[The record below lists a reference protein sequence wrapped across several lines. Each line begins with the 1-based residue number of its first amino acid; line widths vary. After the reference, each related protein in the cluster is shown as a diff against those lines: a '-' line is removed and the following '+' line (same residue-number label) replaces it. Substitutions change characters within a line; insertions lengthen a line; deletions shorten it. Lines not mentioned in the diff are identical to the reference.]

1 MQKKVRI
8 LVDIL
13 MTVFFIILMGY
24 HLTENNTHEILGTI
38 TFILFIVHHILNRKW
53 YKTIFKGKYNF
64 RRAFMLITNIL
75 LFISMLGMMISGIM
89 LSTYVFS
96 FLNIPTTMFAR
107 KLHMVSTSWGFVLM
121 TIHLGLHLQ
130 LVLSKWSK
138 KLKSSSFEYVYYLLL
153 FISFIF
159 GCYSLIKIKIWEDM
173 LLFHDFKFYDYNQ
186 SSIMFYL
193 QLVFIIL
200 AVAVGIYFIFSIIK
214 KRKAI
219 NNN

>member
-64 RRAFMLITNIL
+64 RRTFMLIINIL

-138 KLKSSSFEYVYYLLL
+138 KLKSSSFDYVYYLLL

-193 QLVFIIL
+193 QLVFVIL